1 MKEKKKKKKQA
12 VEKKIEKYLDKEI
25 TQVKCDFS
33 SFKENINNVL
43 NEKTI
48 IFENIKNKFLN
59 NYITKEDLEKKIISE
74 VNKNEKHNNTK
85 FQLLFDILEK
95 LKIDGKPPSQLEKK
109 SQPENLLNNKN
120 KEQTNQ
126 TSNSYNIEKIENKS
140 FEERSIKNPINIE
153 KTINKSNNMGI
164 TSSVVNKNNITKLV
178 NNNEE
183 GENITNKELY
193 NIIKNLKTNEI
204 IDFEALPIVLHKK
217 NNIDIQLIPPSL
229 YKDEKYFTEE
239 EKQLQNKFY
248 LCFIDIFMKEI
259 AVNKKKKIT
268 NDELKVIMNDVVKE
282 ELKQFLKKGKIKLK

>member
-1 MKEKKKKKKQA
+1 M
-12 VEKKIEKYLDKEI
+12 
-25 TQVKCDFS
+25 
-33 SFKENINNVL
+33 ENHHPN
-43 NEKTI
+43 
-48 IFENIKNKFLN
+48 
-59 NYITKEDLEKKIISE
+59 
-74 VNKNEKHNNTK
+74 
-85 FQLLFDILEK
+85 
-95 LKIDGKPPSQLEKK
+95 LKKK

-217 NNIDIQLIPPSL
+217 IILTYN
-229 YKDEKYFTEE
+229 
-239 EKQLQNKFY
+239 
-248 LCFIDIFMKEI
+248 
-259 AVNKKKKIT
+259 
-268 NDELKVIMNDVVKE
+268 
-282 ELKQFLKKGKIKLK
+282 